1 MSTDAEQLLAAGI
14 PLWSISSWAGSEPPP
29 NSSSSGGGGGGGGVG
44 SAEEAAMALAAPGE
58 AGRAPERGGSAA
70 EIAGMVVLQCVY
82 GLVCLL
88 GLLGNAL
95 VIFVILRYAN
105 IYLLNLAIADELFM
119 LSVPFVATAA
129 ALRRWPFGRALCR
142 TVLGV
147 DGLNMF
153 SSVFCLTVL
162 SLDRYIA
169 VVHPLRA
176 ASYRRP
182 RVAKLVNGGVWL
194 LALLVASP
202 IPVFAGT
209 AVTRDGRAVACDLL
223 WPSPAWAAAFVVYS
237 SALGFVLPVVAM
249 ALCYLLL
256 AGKMRVV
263 AQGVGWQQRRR
274 SEGKLTRLVV
284 TVVAMFVVCWLPFYV
299 VQLLELLLPGRLDA
313 SAHNASLLLSYSNSC
328 ANPIL
333 YGLLSENFRHSFQG
347 VLRRCRDAGLCCCRA
362 AEGHGGDS
370 EDEEEPL
377 DYCAAPRGDA
387 KGCVCPPLP
396 CQQDPLRPQPCCAPG
411 ALLPKT
417 TPF

>member
-1 MSTDAEQLLAAGI
+1 MSTDGEQLLAAGI

-29 NSSSSGGGGGGGGVG
+29 NSSTAAAVG
-44 SAEEAAMALAAPGE
+44 DASRPPG
-58 AGRAPERGGSAA
+58 APERGGSAA
-70 EIAGMVVLQCVY
+70 EIAGMVVLQCIY

-95 VIFVILRYAN
+95 VIFVILRYAKMKTATN

-142 TVLGV
+142 TVL
-147 DGLNMF
+147 
-153 SSVFCLTVL
+153 
-162 SLDRYIA
+162 
-169 VVHPLRA
+169 
-176 ASYRRP
+176 
-182 RVAKLVNGGVWL
+182 
-194 LALLVASP
+194 
-202 IPVFAGT
+202 
-209 AVTRDGRAVACDLL
+209 
-223 WPSPAWAAAFVVYS
+223 PAWAAAFVVYS

-299 VQLLELLLPGRLDA
+299 VQLLELLLPGHLDA

-333 YGLLSENFRHSFQG
+333 YGLLSENFRNSFHS

-362 AEGHGGDS
+362 ADGDGGDS

-396 CQQDPLRPQPCCAPG
+396 CQQDPLRPQPCCTPG

>member
-14 PLWSISSWAGSEPPP
+14 PLWSISSWASSEPPP
-29 NSSSSGGGGGGGGVG
+29 NSSM
-44 SAEEAAMALAAPGE
+44 AMAAGE
-58 AGRAPERGGSAA
+58 AGWPPAAPELGGSAA
-70 EIAGMVVLQCVY
+70 EIAGMVVLQCIY

-95 VIFVILRYAN
+95 VIFVILRYAKMKTATN

-129 ALRRWPFGRALCR
+129 ALRRWPFGRVLCR

-147 DGLNMF
+147 DGLN
-153 SSVFCLTVL
+153 
-162 SLDRYIA
+162 I
-169 VVHPLRA
+169 
-176 ASYRRP
+176 
-182 RVAKLVNGGVWL
+182 
-194 LALLVASP
+194 
-202 IPVFAGT
+202 
-209 AVTRDGRAVACDLL
+209 
-223 WPSPAWAAAFVVYS
+223 PAWAAAFVVYS
-237 SALGFVLPVVAM
+237 CALGFVLPVVAM

-333 YGLLSENFRHSFQG
+333 YGLLSENFRNSFHG
-347 VLRRCRDAGLCCCRA
+347 VLRRCRDSGMCCCHA
-362 AEGHGGDS
+362 ADGDGGDS

-396 CQQDPLRPQPCCAPG
+396 CQQDPLHPQPCCAPG

>member
-1 MSTDAEQLLAAGI
+1 MSTDTEQLLAAGI

-29 NSSSSGGGGGGGGVG
+29 NTST
-44 SAEEAAMALAAPGE
+44 AAVAAAGE
-58 AGRAPERGGSAA
+58 AGQPPAAPERERGGSVA

-95 VIFVILRYAN
+95 VIFVILRYAKMKTATN

-129 ALRRWPFGRALCR
+129 ALRHWPFGRALCR
-142 TVLGV
+142 TVLGM

-202 IPVFAGT
+202 IPV
-209 AVTRDGRAVACDLL
+209 
-223 WPSPAWAAAFVVYS
+223 PAWAAAFVVYS
-237 SALGFVLPVVAM
+237 SVLGFVLPVVAM

-256 AGKMRVV
+256 AGKMHVV

-333 YGLLSENFRHSFQG
+333 YGLLSENFRNSFHG

-362 AEGHGGDS
+362 ADGDRGDS

-377 DYCAAPRGDA
+377 DYCAAPRGDT

-396 CQQDPLRPQPCCAPG
+396 CQQDPLHPQPCCAPG

>member
-1 MSTDAEQLLAAGI
+1 AGV
-14 PLWSISSWAGSEPPP
+14 PLWSVSSWASSEMPP
-29 NSSSSGGGGGGGGVG
+29 NSS
-44 SAEEAAMALAAPGE
+44 AAAGA
-58 AGRAPERGGSAA
+58 AGRPQEPPEWG
-70 EIAGMVVLQCVY
+70 EIAGMVVIQCIY
-82 GLVCLL
+82 ALVCLL

-95 VIFVILRYAN
+95 VIFVILRYAKMKTATN

-119 LSVPFVATAA
+119 LSIPFVATSA
-129 ALRRWPFGRALCR
+129 ALHHWPFGRALCR

-153 SSVFCLTVL
+153 TSVFCLTVL

-176 ASYRRP
+176 ATYRRP

-209 AVTRDGRAVACDLL
+209 AATRDGRAVACNLL
-223 WPSPAWAAAFVVYS
+223 WPSPAWSAAFVVYTTV
-237 SALGFVLPVVAM
+237 LGFLLPVLAM

-256 AGKMRVV
+256 VGKMRAV

-274 SEGKLTRLVV
+274 SEGKLTRLVL
-284 TVVAMFVVCWLPFYV
+284 TVVAMFVVCWMPFYV
-299 VQLLELLLPGRLDA
+299 VQLVNLLLPGRLDA
-313 SAHNASLLLSYSNSC
+313 TVNNASLILSYSNSC

-333 YGLLSENFRHSFQG
+333 YGFLSENFRHSFHG
-347 VLRRCRDAGLCCCRA
+347 VLRRCLDASLCCC
-362 AEGHGGDS
+362 HGGDGDS
-370 EDEEEPL
+370 DREEDDEEPL
-377 DYCAAPRGDA
+377 DYCAAPRADD

-396 CQQDPLRPQPCCAPG
+396 CQQDPLRPQPCCKPG
-411 ALLPKT
+411 PLLTKT

>member
-1 MSTDAEQLLAAGI
+1 
-14 PLWSISSWAGSEPPP
+14 
-29 NSSSSGGGGGGGGVG
+29 
-44 SAEEAAMALAAPGE
+44 
-58 AGRAPERGGSAA
+58 
-70 EIAGMVVLQCVY
+70 LQCAY

-95 VIFVILRYAN
+95 VIFVVLRYAKMRTATN
-105 IYLLNLAIADELFM
+105 IYLLNLAIADELAV
-119 LSVPFVATAA
+119 LGAPFAAAAA

-153 SSVFCLTVL
+153 GSVFCLTVL

-182 RVAKLVNGGVWL
+182 RVAKLVTGGVWL

-209 AVTRDGRAVACDLL
+209 AATGDGRAVACDLL

-237 SALGFVLPVVAM
+237 SALGFVLPVAAM

-256 AGKMRVV
+256 AGKMRAV
-263 AQGVGWQQRRR
+263 ARGVGWRQRRR
-274 SEGKLTRLVV
+274 SEGQLTRLVV
-284 TVVAMFVVCWLPFYV
+284 TVVAAFVVCWLPFYV
-299 VQLLELLLPGRLDA
+299 VRLLELLLPGRLDA
-313 SAHNASLLLSYSNSC
+313 GAHDASLLLSHANSC

-333 YGLLSENFRHSFQG
+333 YGLLSESFRNSFQG
-347 VLRRCRDAGLCCCRA
+347 VLRRCRHAGLCCCRH
-362 AEGHGGDS
+362 GHGEG
-370 EDEEEPL
+370 EDDEEEEEEPL
-377 DYCAAPRGDA
+377 DYRAVPRRDG

-396 CQQDPLRPQPCCAPG
+396 CPQDPPRPQPCCASG

>member
-14 PLWSISSWAGSEPPP
+14 PLWSISSWAGSQPPP
-29 NSSSSGGGGGGGGVG
+29 NSSI
-44 SAEEAAMALAAPGE
+44 PGE
-58 AGRAPERGGSAA
+58 AAPAAERGGSAA
-70 EIAGMVVLQCVY
+70 EIAGMVVLQCIY

-88 GLLGNAL
+88 GLAGNAL
-95 VIFVILRYAN
+95 VIFVILRYAKMKTATN
-105 IYLLNLAIADELFM
+105 IYLLNLAIADELLM
-119 LSVPFVATAA
+119 LSAPFAATAA

-182 RVAKLVNGGVWL
+182 RVAKLVNGAVWL

-209 AVTRDGRAVACDLL
+209 AATRDGRAVACDLL

-256 AGKMRVV
+256 AGKMRAV

-347 VLRRCRDAGLCCCRA
+347 VLRRCRDAGPCCCRA
-362 AEGHGGDS
+362 GDGDRGDS

-377 DYCAAPRGDA
+377 DY
-387 KGCVCPPLP
+387 CPPLP

>member
-1 MSTDAEQLLAAGI
+1 MNTDAEQLLAAGI

-29 NSSSSGGGGGGGGVG
+29 NSS
-44 SAEEAAMALAAPGE
+44 AAALGE
-58 AGRAPERGGSAA
+58 AGRASTAVEHGGSAA
-70 EIAGMVVLQCVY
+70 EIAGMVVLQCIY

-95 VIFVILRYAN
+95 VIFVILRYAKMKTATN

-119 LSVPFVATAA
+119 LSAPFVATAA

-182 RVAKLVNGGVWL
+182 RVAKLVNGAVWL

-209 AVTRDGRAVACDLL
+209 AATRDGRSVACDLL

-237 SALGFVLPVVAM
+237 SALGFVLPVAAM

-333 YGLLSENFRHSFQG
+333 YGLLSENFRSSFHG
-347 VLRRCRDAGLCCCRA
+347 VLRRCRHAGPCCCCRA
-362 AEGHGGDS
+362 AGGRGADS

-377 DYCAAPRGDA
+377 DYCAAPRGDI
-387 KGCVCPPLP
+387 KGCTCPPLP
-396 CQQDPLRPQPCCAPG
+396 CQQDALRPQPCCAPG

>member
-1 MSTDAEQLLAAGI
+1 
-14 PLWSISSWAGSEPPP
+14 
-29 NSSSSGGGGGGGGVG
+29 
-44 SAEEAAMALAAPGE
+44 
-58 AGRAPERGGSAA
+58 
-70 EIAGMVVLQCVY
+70 
-82 GLVCLL
+82 
-88 GLLGNAL
+88 NAL
-95 VIFVILRYAN
+95 VIFVILRYAKMKTATN

-119 LSVPFVATAA
+119 LSLPFAATAA

-182 RVAKLVNGGVWL
+182 SVAKLVNAAVWL

-209 AVTRDGRAVACDLL
+209 AATRDGRAVACDLL

-256 AGKMRVV
+256 AGKMRAV
-263 AQGVGWQQRRR
+263 AQGVGWRQRRR
-274 SEGKLTRLVV
+274 SEGKLTRLVA

-333 YGLLSENFRHSFQG
+333 YALLSENFRHSFQG
-347 VLRRCRDAGLCCCRA
+347 VLRRCRDAGPCCWRA
-362 AEGHGGDS
+362 GDKDGGDS

-377 DYCAAPRGDA
+377 DYCAAPRGDT

>member
-1 MSTDAEQLLAAGI
+1 KTAT
-14 PLWSISSWAGSEPPP
+14 
-29 NSSSSGGGGGGGGVG
+29 
-44 SAEEAAMALAAPGE
+44 
-58 AGRAPERGGSAA
+58 
-70 EIAGMVVLQCVY
+70 
-82 GLVCLL
+82 
-88 GLLGNAL
+88 
-95 VIFVILRYAN
+95 N

-237 SALGFVLPVVAM
+237 STLGFVLPVVAM

-256 AGKMRVV
+256 AGKMRMV

-328 ANPIL
+328 ANPI
-333 YGLLSENFRHSFQG
+333 
-347 VLRRCRDAGLCCCRA
+347 
-362 AEGHGGDS
+362 
-370 EDEEEPL
+370 
-377 DYCAAPRGDA
+377 
-387 KGCVCPPLP
+387 
-396 CQQDPLRPQPCCAPG
+396 
-411 ALLPKT
+411 
-417 TPF
+417 

>member
-1 MSTDAEQLLAAGI
+1 
-14 PLWSISSWAGSEPPP
+14 
-29 NSSSSGGGGGGGGVG
+29 
-44 SAEEAAMALAAPGE
+44 
-58 AGRAPERGGSAA
+58 
-70 EIAGMVVLQCVY
+70 
-82 GLVCLL
+82 
-88 GLLGNAL
+88 
-95 VIFVILRYAN
+95 
-105 IYLLNLAIADELFM
+105 
-119 LSVPFVATAA
+119 
-129 ALRRWPFGRALCR
+129 
-142 TVLGV
+142 
-147 DGLNMF
+147 
-153 SSVFCLTVL
+153 FCLTVL

-333 YGLLSENFRHSFQG
+333 YGLLSENFRNSFHG

-362 AEGHGGDS
+362 ADGDGGDS

-396 CQQDPLRPQPCCAPG
+396 CPQDPLRPQPCCAPG

>member
-1 MSTDAEQLLAAGI
+1 MSTDGEQLLAAGI
-14 PLWSISSWAGSEPPP
+14 PLWSISSWAGSQPPP
-29 NSSSSGGGGGGGGVG
+29 NSST
-44 SAEEAAMALAAPGE
+44 AAGAAAALGE
-58 AGRAPERGGSAA
+58 ASRPPAAPERGGSAA
-70 EIAGMVVLQCVY
+70 EIAGMVVLQCIY

-95 VIFVILRYAN
+95 VIFVILRYAKMKTATN

-333 YGLLSENFRHSFQG
+333 YGLLSENFRNSFHG

-362 AEGHGGDS
+362 TDGDGGDS

>member
-1 MSTDAEQLLAAGI
+1 MSTDTEQLLATGI
-14 PLWSISSWAGSEPPP
+14 PLWSISSWAGSELPP
-29 NSSSSGGGGGGGGVG
+29 NSST
-44 SAEEAAMALAAPGE
+44 AAAVGE
-58 AGRAPERGGSAA
+58 ASQPPTAPERGRSVA
-70 EIAGMVVLQCVY
+70 EIAGMVVLQCIY

-95 VIFVILRYAN
+95 VIFVILRYAKMKTATN

-129 ALRRWPFGRALCR
+129 ALQHWPFGRALCR
-142 TVLGV
+142 TVMGV

-182 RVAKLVNGGVWL
+182 RIAKLVNGGVWL

-209 AVTRDGRAVACDLL
+209 VVTHDGRAVACDLL
-223 WPSPAWAAAFVVYS
+223 WPSPAWASAFVVYS

-256 AGKMRVV
+256 AGKMRMV

-333 YGLLSENFRHSFQG
+333 YGLLSENFRNSFHG
-347 VLRRCRDAGLCCCRA
+347 VLRHCRDAGLCCCHTT
-362 AEGHGGDS
+362 EDGGES

-377 DYCAAPRGDA
+377 DYCAVPHGNT
-387 KGCVCPPLP
+387 KGCMCPPLP
-396 CQQDPLRPQPCCAPG
+396 CQQDPLHPQPCCAPG

>member
-14 PLWSISSWAGSEPPP
+14 PLWSISSWASSELPP
-29 NSSSSGGGGGGGGVG
+29 NSSST
-44 SAEEAAMALAAPGE
+44 EAAAAAGE
-58 AGRAPERGGSAA
+58 AGRAPERGRSAA
-70 EIAGMVVLQCVY
+70 EIAGMVVLQCIY

-95 VIFVILRYAN
+95 VIFVILRYAKMKTATN

-129 ALRRWPFGRALCR
+129 ALQRWPFGRTLCR

-182 RVAKLVNGGVWL
+182 RVAKMVNGAVWL

-256 AGKMRVV
+256 AGKMRAV

-333 YGLLSENFRHSFQG
+333 YGLLSENFRNSFHG

-362 AEGHGGDS
+362 ADGHGGDS